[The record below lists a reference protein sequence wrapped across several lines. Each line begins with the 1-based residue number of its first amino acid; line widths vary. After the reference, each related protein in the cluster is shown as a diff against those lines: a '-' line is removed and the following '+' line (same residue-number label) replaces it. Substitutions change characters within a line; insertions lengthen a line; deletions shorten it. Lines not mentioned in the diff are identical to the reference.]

1 MSKKQVLN
9 YFKALAKDFD
19 LKIDSKAPITE
30 IAQELNGIGS
40 YKDFE
45 ETHNGNFVYGGLTLN
60 GVLQNNETGIKQQV
74 GVVSENKQ
82 KEEEIT
88 DQYLGALFDDDEIEG
103 TFEESETVP
112 INDNVE
118 DGSINDTLSETG
130 SFDDFEVSFADIGIE
145 QKEEEETEE
154 TGIECFSDTDT
165 TDTIEEEKVEDVAEQ
180 DEPEQDIAVH
190 EDEENVVDMDFDY
203 STETMDKANVS
214 DTDDTFSFDALFF
227 DDDLENEFDNEDEK
241 EVSSE
246 CEDNTAQTEGSF
258 VAEDNVDEP
267 EDNTYADIS
276 DGFSVNEEDIAEEG
290 NESFEDI
297 VGDKREYQESSDATD
312 DSTNAFVVANT
323 TDVSRDSFDNVETD
337 SEELEENE
345 DKRRGSV
352 SSRNID
358 NVDYDALSDFVNV
371 GDDTDFEEPAF
382 DDSVVA
388 NRRQIKGDITDA
400 AALLNSAEDSM
411 PDIDEL
417 FTGVENAQ
425 EIAGGVAEERSYRRV
440 SRDLTDAA
448 VLLDSVDEDNTF
460 NTIDTTMDVDT
471 EEVSGSTENLEDVA
485 DNTNMATIDNCGTAD
500 VAYTNRRRRSVPRAR
515 EVDFETYGISDTG
528 TETADYSNLDLSDDI
543 DVDNNGLDMFNVGG
557 TLADTFSDMNPA
569 AQMLCGY
576 DVNVIA
582 TTELIPTMDL
592 VQAVMKV
599 AEAVDN
605 VGKSIV
611 RGVKGVVGALKN
623 GLKRKQG
630 MQEEDSV
637 EDESG
642 AEVDT
647 SFLEEEPIYYEEA
660 EEEELEQGSVN
671 TLDDL
676 YDIFNIAPTPP
687 SESQVNESVE
697 PDECE
702 SDEVTN
708 VIRPVDYSV
717 YEASDNYDVGDTT
730 EGTFVN
736 EEENDNDFES
746 TDSGEEGTDLTSNYD
761 DIDDTENEV
770 VDNTVDGPLWSDEE
784 DTEDEENKDSNSIDT
799 FLDGVQDI
807 SFDDID

>member
-19 LKIDSKAPITE
+19 LKIDSKVPITE

-45 ETHNGNFVYGGLTLN
+45 ETHNGKFVYGGLTLN
-60 GVLQNNETGIKQQV
+60 GVLQNNEPGIKQQA

-118 DGSINDTLSETG
+118 DVSVNDTLAETG

-154 TGIECFSDTDT
+154 TGIEGFSA

-203 STETMDKANVS
+203 SAETTDKANVS

-227 DDDLENEFDNEDEK
+227 DDDLENEFDSEDEK

-246 CEDNTAQTEGSF
+246 CEDNAAQAEGSF

-276 DGFSVNEEDIAEEG
+276 DGFSVNEEDIAEGG

-297 VGDKREYQESSDATD
+297 VGAKREYQESSDDTE
-312 DSTNAFVVANT
+312 DSTNDFVVANT
-323 TDVSRDSFDNVETD
+323 TDVSRDSFGNVETD

-345 DKRRGSV
+345 DIRRGSV
-352 SSRNID
+352 SSRNTD

-371 GDDTDFEEPAF
+371 GDDMDFEEPAF

-400 AALLNSAEDSM
+400 AALLNSADDSM

-425 EIAGGVAEERSYRRV
+425 EVAGGVAEEKSYRRV

-471 EEVSGSTENLEDVA
+471 EEVAGSTENLEDVA

-697 PDECE
+697 PDDCE
-702 SDEVTN
+702 SDEVPN
-708 VIRPVDYSV
+708 AIRPVDYSV

-761 DIDDTENEV
+761 DTDDTENEV

>member
-60 GVLQNNETGIKQQV
+60 GVLQNNETVIKQQA

-118 DGSINDTLSETG
+118 DGSINDTLSEVG

-154 TGIECFSDTDT
+154 TGIEGFSA

-180 DEPEQDIAVH
+180 AEPKQDIAVH
-190 EDEENVVDMDFDY
+190 DDEENVVDMDFDY
-203 STETMDKANVS
+203 SAETTDKANVS
-214 DTDDTFSFDALFF
+214 ETDDTFSFDALFF

-297 VGDKREYQESSDATD
+297 VGDKREYQESSDAAD
-312 DSTNAFVVANT
+312 DSTNDFVVANT

-345 DKRRGSV
+345 DIRRGSV

-761 DIDDTENEV
+761 DTDDTENEV

>member
-19 LKIDSKAPITE
+19 LKIDSKVPIIE

-45 ETHNGNFVYGGLTLN
+45 ETHNGKFVYGGLTLN
-60 GVLQNNETGIKQQV
+60 GVLQNNETVIKQQA

-154 TGIECFSDTDT
+154 TGIEGFSA

-180 DEPEQDIAVH
+180 DEPKQDVAVH

-203 STETMDKANVS
+203 SAETTDKANVS
-214 DTDDTFSFDALFF
+214 DIDDTFSFDALFF

-246 CEDNTAQTEGSF
+246 CEDNAAQEEGSF

-276 DGFSVNEEDIAEEG
+276 DGFSVNEEDIAEGG

-297 VGDKREYQESSDATD
+297 VGAKREYQESSDDTE
-312 DSTNAFVVANT
+312 DSTNDFVVANT
-323 TDVSRDSFDNVETD
+323 TDVSRDSFGNVETD

-345 DKRRGSV
+345 DIRRGSV
-352 SSRNID
+352 SSRNTD

-371 GDDTDFEEPAF
+371 GDDMDFEEPAF

-400 AALLNSAEDSM
+400 AALLNSADDSM

-425 EIAGGVAEERSYRRV
+425 EVAGGVAEEKSYRRV

-471 EEVSGSTENLEDVA
+471 EEVAGSTENLEDVA

-697 PDECE
+697 PDDCE
-702 SDEVTN
+702 SDEVPN

-761 DIDDTENEV
+761 DTDDTENEV

-784 DTEDEENKDSNSIDT
+784 DTEDEGNKDSNSIDT